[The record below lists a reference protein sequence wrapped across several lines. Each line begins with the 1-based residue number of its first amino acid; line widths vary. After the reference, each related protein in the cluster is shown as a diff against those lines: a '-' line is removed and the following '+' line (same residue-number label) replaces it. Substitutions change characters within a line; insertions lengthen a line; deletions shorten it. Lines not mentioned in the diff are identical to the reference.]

1 MRGLAALSVVLFHVI
16 NAPLGFETN
25 GFVRGLA
32 VNGAH
37 GVQVFFVISGVVI
50 PLSLMRKRY
59 TWRDFSRFM
68 WKRSVRLEPTYLAV
82 IVLSLL
88 WIPARAFI
96 TGEAMI
102 EPPSVQVLLLN
113 VFYLVPFFGENW
125 MNSVFW
131 TLGIELQFYLLC
143 AVIFGF
149 KRSKFTDGLLW
160 FLPIVCLFV
169 TKFSS
174 PHFVTQWLSF
184 FLAGGLMAMYLDGR
198 ISKEKLGAL
207 ILLCHISVSQS
218 HGHYFASIQTLSV
231 LVILFFPKRT
241 GGFWLQF
248 LGRQSYSL
256 YLIHTL
262 VGITL
267 VNASMR
273 YLEFQDS
280 VLHWVIIIVATL
292 ASICAA
298 QVLYVCVERPSMN
311 WSKRVQVNKDS

>member
-174 PHFVTQWLSF
+174 PPFCDAMAEFLSRRWV
-184 FLAGGLMAMYLDGR
+184 DG
-198 ISKEKLGAL
+198 
-207 ILLCHISVSQS
+207 HV
-218 HGHYFASIQTLSV
+218 
-231 LVILFFPKRT
+231 P
-241 GGFWLQF
+241 
-248 LGRQSYSL
+248 
-256 YLIHTL
+256 
-262 VGITL
+262 
-267 VNASMR
+267 
-273 YLEFQDS
+273 
-280 VLHWVIIIVATL
+280 
-292 ASICAA
+292 
-298 QVLYVCVERPSMN
+298 
-311 WSKRVQVNKDS
+311 